1 MLNIQKISLLIFVI
15 FLPSCQTTIP
25 KEALKL
31 SHESLKQR
39 TLQTR
44 KYEGIVENDVLAASA
59 GVLQDL
65 GFNIDESETKLGLIV
80 GSKDRDAVESGQ
92 VAVAVF
98 VALLGGGSMPIDEKQ
113 KIKASIVVRPFKHDI
128 KTHHVRVTFQRIV
141 WDTQKRVS
149 KIEGI
154 RDPKIYQDF
163 FDRLSKS
170 VFLEAHKI

>member
-1 MLNIQKISLLIFVI
+1 MLNKQKITLLLLML
-15 FLPSCQTTIP
+15 FLVSCQTTIP
-25 KEALKL
+25 KEALQL

-80 GSKDRDAVESGQ
+80 GSKERDATESGQ
-92 VAVAVF
+92 VAAAIF

-113 KIKASIVVRPFKHDI
+113 KIKASLVVRPFKHEDKI
-128 KTHHVRVTFQRIV
+128 HHVRVTFQRIV
-141 WDTQKRVS
+141 WDTHKRVS

-154 RDPKIYQDF
+154 QDPKIYQDF

-170 VFLEAHKI
+170 MFLEAHKI